1 MNNTKRYL
9 YLIVGT
15 IALLFAGTV
24 YAWSILKVPLAQNF
38 GWTVPQLT
46 VNFTLTMSF
55 FCLGGILGSLLNRK
69 IGLRTTLIISA
80 FLSGLGFVLTS
91 FLSGSSISML
101 YLCYG
106 IICGLGI
113 GIAYNNIIST
123 VNQWFLDKKGFS
135 SGVLLMGYGAS
146 SLVIGTIAAK
156 TMAAANFGWRNT
168 YLSIGIALFIV
179 LFACAIILK
188 TFISDDNGKNSNNG
202 LLQTKDYTLKEMLK
216 SVNFWKALAVITF
229 LAACGNTVISIAK
242 DISLA
247 SGLAETL
254 AVTMVGVLS
263 VCNGL
268 GRIICGLIFDKFGCK
283 KTMIYA
289 DVLTIVAGVVIL
301 TAVINSSVSLCVAGL
316 CIVGLSFGCCPTI
329 SAAFIAD
336 FFGKKNYNLNYSV
349 FNLNLLLVSLIASV
363 ESYLLALSGGY
374 VLPFIVLISLATVAL
389 IITMSIKKHNNNLK
403 IA

>member
-1 MNNTKRYL
+1 MNNSKRYL

-55 FCLGGILGSLLNRK
+55 FCLGGILGSLLNKK
-69 IGLRTTLIISA
+69 IGLRSTLIISA
-80 FLSGLGFVLTS
+80 VLSGAGFIFTS

-101 YLCYG
+101 YVWYG

-146 SLVIGTIAAK
+146 SLVIGTVAAK
-156 TMAAANFGWRNT
+156 TIANANFGWRNT

-179 LFACAIILK
+179 LFACAMILK
-188 TFISDDNGKNSNNG
+188 TRVFDNVKTDSSSDA
-202 LLQTKDYTLKEMLK
+202 LQVKDYTLAEMLK
-216 SVNFWKALAVITF
+216 SISFWKALAVITF

-247 SGLAETL
+247 SGLTETL
-254 AVTMVGVLS
+254 AVTMVGILS

-283 KTMIYA
+283 KTMVYA
-289 DVLTIVAGVVIL
+289 DVLTIIAGIVIL
-301 TAVINSSVSLCVAGL
+301 VAVMNSSVVLCIAGL

-349 FNLNLLLVSLIASV
+349 FNLNLLIASLIASL
-363 ESYLLALSGGY
+363 ESYLLAVSGGY
-374 VLPFIVLISLATVAL
+374 AVPFIVLIALAVVAL
-389 IITMSIKKHNNNLK
+389 AITLSIKK
-403 IA
+403 A

>member
-1 MNNTKRYL
+1 MNNSKRYL

-55 FCLGGILGSLLNRK
+55 FCLGGILGSLLNKK
-69 IGLRTTLIISA
+69 IGLKSTLIISA
-80 FLSGLGFVLTS
+80 ILSGAGFIFTS

-101 YLCYG
+101 YVWYG
-106 IICGLGI
+106 IVCGLGI

-146 SLVIGTIAAK
+146 SLIIGSIAAK
-156 TMAAANFGWRNT
+156 TIANANFGWRNT
-168 YLSIGIALFIV
+168 YLSIGICLFIV
-179 LFACAIILK
+179 LFACALILK
-188 TFISDDNGKNSNNG
+188 TRVFDNTNKTADTAA
-202 LLQTKDYTLKEMLK
+202 LQVKDYTLAEMLK
-216 SVNFWKALAVITF
+216 SISFWKALLVITF

-254 AVTMVGVLS
+254 AVTMVGILS

-289 DVLTIVAGVVIL
+289 DVLTIIAGIVIL
-301 TAVINSSVSLCVAGL
+301 VAVMNSSVVLCIAGL

-349 FNLNLLLVSLIASV
+349 FNLNLLIASLIASL
-363 ESYLLALSGGY
+363 ESYLLAVSGGY
-374 VLPFIVLISLATVAL
+374 TVPFLVLISLAVVAL
-389 IITMSIKKHNNNLK
+389 GITLSIKK
-403 IA
+403 A

>member
-1 MNNTKRYL
+1 MNNSKRYL

-55 FCLGGILGSLLNRK
+55 FCLGGILGSLLNKK
-69 IGLRTTLIISA
+69 IGLRNTLIISA
-80 FLSGLGFVLTS
+80 VLSGAGFIFTS

-101 YLCYG
+101 YVWYG

-146 SLVIGTIAAK
+146 SLIIGSIAAK
-156 TMAAANFGWRNT
+156 TIANANFGWRNT
-168 YLSIGIALFIV
+168 YLSIGICLFIV
-179 LFACAIILK
+179 LFACALILK
-188 TFISDDNGKNSNNG
+188 TRVFDNTAKTADTAA
-202 LLQTKDYTLKEMLK
+202 LQVKDYTLAEMLK
-216 SVNFWKALAVITF
+216 SISFWKALLVITF

-247 SGLAETL
+247 SGLTETL

-289 DVLTIVAGVVIL
+289 DVLTIIAGIVIL
-301 TAVINSSVSLCVAGL
+301 VAVMNSSVILCIAGL

-349 FNLNLLLVSLIASV
+349 FNLNLLIASLIASL
-363 ESYLLALSGGY
+363 ESYLLAVSGGY
-374 VLPFIVLISLATVAL
+374 TVPFLVLIALAVVAL
-389 IITMSIKKHNNNLK
+389 GITLSIKKS
-403 IA
+403 

>member
-1 MNNTKRYL
+1 MSNSKRYL

-55 FCLGGILGSLLNRK
+55 FCLGGILGSLLNKK
-69 IGLRTTLIISA
+69 IGLRNTLIISA
-80 FLSGLGFVLTS
+80 ILSGAGFIFTS

-101 YLCYG
+101 YVWYG

-146 SLVIGTIAAK
+146 SLIIGSIAAK
-156 TMAAANFGWRNT
+156 TIANANFGWRNT

-179 LFACAIILK
+179 LFACALILK
-188 TFISDDNGKNSNNG
+188 TRVFDNTNKAADTIA
-202 LLQTKDYTLKEMLK
+202 LQVKDYTLAEMLK
-216 SVNFWKALAVITF
+216 SISFWKALLVITF

-289 DVLTIVAGVVIL
+289 DVLTIIAGIVIL
-301 TAVINSSVSLCVAGL
+301 VAVMNSSVILCIAGL

-349 FNLNLLLVSLIASV
+349 FNLNLLIASLIASL
-363 ESYLLALSGGY
+363 ESYLLAVSGGY
-374 VLPFIVLISLATVAL
+374 TVPFLVLISLAVVAL
-389 IITMSIKKHNNNLK
+389 GITLSIKKS
-403 IA
+403 

>member
-1 MNNTKRYL
+1 MNNSKRYL

-38 GWTVPQLT
+38 DWTVPQLT

-55 FCLGGILGSLLNRK
+55 FCLGGILGSLLNKK
-69 IGLRTTLIISA
+69 IGLRNTLIISA
-80 FLSGLGFVLTS
+80 ILSGAGFIFTS

-101 YLCYG
+101 YVWYG

-146 SLVIGTIAAK
+146 SLIIGSIAAK
-156 TMAAANFGWRNT
+156 TIANANFGWRNT
-168 YLSIGIALFIV
+168 YLSIGICLFIV
-179 LFACAIILK
+179 LFACALILK
-188 TFISDDNGKNSNNG
+188 TRVFDNTNKTADTAA
-202 LLQTKDYTLKEMLK
+202 LQVKDYTLAEMLK
-216 SVNFWKALAVITF
+216 SISFWKALLVITF

-289 DVLTIVAGVVIL
+289 DVLTIIAGIVIL
-301 TAVINSSVSLCVAGL
+301 IAVMNSSVILCIAGL

-349 FNLNLLLVSLIASV
+349 FNLNLLIASLIASL
-363 ESYLLALSGGY
+363 ESYLLAVSGGY
-374 VLPFIVLISLATVAL
+374 TVPFIVLIALAVVAL
-389 IITMSIKKHNNNLK
+389 AITLSIKKN
-403 IA
+403 A

>member
-1 MNNTKRYL
+1 MNNSKRYL
-9 YLIVGT
+9 YLVVGT

-55 FCLGGILGSLLNRK
+55 FCLGGILGSLLNKR
-69 IGLRTTLIISA
+69 IGLRNTLIISA
-80 FLSGLGFVLTS
+80 ILSGAGFIFTS
-91 FLSGSSISML
+91 FLSGNSISML
-101 YLCYG
+101 YVWYG

-146 SLVIGTIAAK
+146 SLIIGTIAAK
-156 TMAAANFGWRNT
+156 TIANANFGWRNT

-179 LFACAIILK
+179 LFACAMILK
-188 TFISDDNGKNSNNG
+188 TRVFDNVKTDSSSAA
-202 LLQTKDYTLKEMLK
+202 LQVKDYTLAEMLK
-216 SVNFWKALAVITF
+216 SISFWKALVVITF

-247 SGLAETL
+247 SGLTETL
-254 AVTMVGVLS
+254 AVTMVGILS

-289 DVLTIVAGVVIL
+289 DMLTIIAGIVIL
-301 TAVINSSVSLCVAGL
+301 FAVMNSSVVLCIAGL

-349 FNLNLLLVSLIASV
+349 FNLNLLIASLIASL
-363 ESYLLALSGGY
+363 ESYLLAVSGGY
-374 VLPFIVLISLATVAL
+374 AVPFIVLISLAVVAL
-389 IITMSIKKHNNNLK
+389 AITLSIKKS
-403 IA
+403 

>member
-1 MNNTKRYL
+1 MNNSKRYL

-55 FCLGGILGSLLNRK
+55 FCLGGILGSLLNKK
-69 IGLRTTLIISA
+69 IGLRNTLIISA
-80 FLSGLGFVLTS
+80 ILSGAGFIFTS

-101 YLCYG
+101 YVWYG

-146 SLVIGTIAAK
+146 SLIIGSIAAK
-156 TMAAANFGWRNT
+156 TIANANFGWRNT
-168 YLSIGIALFIV
+168 YLSIGICLFIV
-179 LFACAIILK
+179 LFACALILK
-188 TFISDDNGKNSNNG
+188 TRVFDNTAKAADTAA
-202 LLQTKDYTLKEMLK
+202 LQVKDYTLAEMLK
-216 SVNFWKALAVITF
+216 SISFWKALLVITF

-289 DVLTIVAGVVIL
+289 DVLTIIAGIVIL
-301 TAVINSSVSLCVAGL
+301 VAVMNSSVILCIAGL

-349 FNLNLLLVSLIASV
+349 FNLNLLIASLIASL
-363 ESYLLALSGGY
+363 ESYLLAVSGGY
-374 VLPFIVLISLATVAL
+374 TVPFLVLIALAVVAL
-389 IITMSIKKHNNNLK
+389 GITLSIKKS
-403 IA
+403 

>member
-15 IALLFAGTV
+15 VALLFAGTV

-55 FCLGGILGSLLNRK
+55 FCLGGILGSLLNKK
-69 IGLRTTLIISA
+69 IGLRNTLIISA
-80 FLSGLGFVLTS
+80 VLSGAGFIFTS
-91 FLSGSSISML
+91 FLSGNSIAML
-101 YLCYG
+101 YIFYG

-113 GIAYNNIIST
+113 GVAYNNIIST

-135 SGVLLMGYGAS
+135 SGILLMGYGAS

-156 TMAAANFGWRNT
+156 TIAAANFGWRNT

-179 LFACAIILK
+179 LFACAMILK
-188 TFISDDNGKNSNNG
+188 TRVFDTVNKTTDTTI
-202 LLQTKDYTLKEMLK
+202 LQVKDYTLAEMLK
-216 SVNFWKALAVITF
+216 SLSFWKALAVITF

-247 SGLAETL
+247 SGLTETL
-254 AVTMVGVLS
+254 AVTMVGILS

-289 DVLTIVAGVVIL
+289 DVLTIIAGVVIL
-301 TAVINSSVSLCVAGL
+301 TAVINSSVILCIAGL

-349 FNLNLLLVSLIASV
+349 FNLNLLIASLIASI
-363 ESYLLALSGGY
+363 ESYLLAVSGGY
-374 VLPFIVLISLATVAL
+374 VVPFIVLISLAIVAL
-389 IITMSIKKHNNNLK
+389 AITLSIKKS
-403 IA
+403 

>member
-38 GWTVPQLT
+38 GWTIPQLT

-55 FCLGGILGSLLNRK
+55 FCLGGILGSLFNKK
-69 IGLRTTLIISA
+69 IGLRSTLIISA
-80 FLSGLGFVLTS
+80 ILSGAGFIFTS
-91 FLSGSSISML
+91 FLSGSNISML
-101 YLCYG
+101 YVWYG
-106 IICGLGI
+106 IVCGLGI

-146 SLVIGTIAAK
+146 SLIIGSIAAK
-156 TMAAANFGWRNT
+156 TIANTNFGWRST

-179 LFACAIILK
+179 LFACAMILK
-188 TFISDDNGKNSNNG
+188 TRIFDNTNKTDSSSAA
-202 LLQTKDYTLKEMLK
+202 LQIKDYSLAEMLK
-216 SVNFWKALAVITF
+216 SISFWKALAVITF

-247 SGLAETL
+247 SGLTETL
-254 AVTMVGVLS
+254 AVTMVGILS

-283 KTMIYA
+283 KTMVYA
-289 DVLTIVAGVVIL
+289 DVLTIIAGIVIL
-301 TAVINSSVSLCVAGL
+301 IAVMNSSVVLCIAGL

-349 FNLNLLLVSLIASV
+349 FNLNLLIASLIASL
-363 ESYLLALSGGY
+363 ESYLLAVSGGY
-374 VLPFIVLISLATVAL
+374 AVPFIVLIALAVVAL
-389 IITMSIKKHNNNLK
+389 AITLSIKKS
-403 IA
+403 

>member
-1 MNNTKRYL
+1 MNNSKRYL
-9 YLIVGT
+9 YLVVGT

-55 FCLGGILGSLLNRK
+55 FCLGGILGSLLNKK
-69 IGLRTTLIISA
+69 IGLRNTLIISA
-80 FLSGLGFVLTS
+80 ILSGLGFIFTS

-101 YLCYG
+101 YIWYG

-146 SLVIGTIAAK
+146 SLIIGSIAAK
-156 TMAAANFGWRNT
+156 TIANANFGWRNT
-168 YLSIGIALFIV
+168 YLSIGICLFIV
-179 LFACAIILK
+179 LFACALILK
-188 TFISDDNGKNSNNG
+188 TRVFDNTNKTADTAT
-202 LLQTKDYTLKEMLK
+202 LQIKDYTLAEMLK
-216 SVNFWKALAVITF
+216 SISFWKALLVITF

-289 DVLTIVAGVVIL
+289 DVLTIIAGIVIL
-301 TAVINSSVSLCVAGL
+301 VAVMNSSVILCIAGL

-349 FNLNLLLVSLIASV
+349 FNLNLLIASLIASL
-363 ESYLLALSGGY
+363 ESYLLAVSGGY
-374 VLPFIVLISLATVAL
+374 TVPFLVLIALAVVAL
-389 IITMSIKKHNNNLK
+389 GITLSIKK
-403 IA
+403 A

>member
-15 IALLFAGTV
+15 VALLFAGTV

-55 FCLGGILGSLLNRK
+55 FCLGGILGSLLNKK
-69 IGLRTTLIISA
+69 IGLRNTLIISA
-80 FLSGLGFVLTS
+80 ILSGAGFIFTS

-101 YLCYG
+101 YVWYG
-106 IICGLGI
+106 IVCGLGI

-146 SLVIGTIAAK
+146 SLIIGSIAAK
-156 TMAAANFGWRNT
+156 TIANANFGWRNT

-188 TFISDDNGKNSNNG
+188 TRVFDTVNKTADSSA
-202 LLQTKDYTLKEMLK
+202 LQVKDYTLAEMLK
-216 SVNFWKALAVITF
+216 SISFWKALAVITF

-247 SGLAETL
+247 SGLTETL
-254 AVTMVGVLS
+254 AVTMVGILS

-283 KTMIYA
+283 KTMVYA
-289 DVLTIVAGVVIL
+289 DVLTIIAGIVIL
-301 TAVINSSVSLCVAGL
+301 IAVMNSSVVLCIAGL

-349 FNLNLLLVSLIASV
+349 FNLNLLIASLIASL
-363 ESYLLALSGGY
+363 ESYLLAVSGGY
-374 VLPFIVLISLATVAL
+374 AVPFIVLIALAVVAL
-389 IITMSIKKHNNNLK
+389 GITLSIKKAN
-403 IA
+403 

>member
-1 MNNTKRYL
+1 MNNSKRYL
-9 YLIVGT
+9 YLVVGT

-55 FCLGGILGSLLNRK
+55 FCLGGILGSLLNKK
-69 IGLRTTLIISA
+69 IGLRNTLIISA
-80 FLSGLGFVLTS
+80 ILSGAGFIFTS

-101 YLCYG
+101 YIWYG

-146 SLVIGTIAAK
+146 SLIIGSIAAK
-156 TMAAANFGWRNT
+156 TIANANFGWRNT

-179 LFACAIILK
+179 LFACAMILK
-188 TFISDDNGKNSNNG
+188 TRIFDNVKTDSSSAA
-202 LLQTKDYTLKEMLK
+202 LQVKDYTLAEMLK
-216 SVNFWKALAVITF
+216 SISFWKALAVITF

-247 SGLAETL
+247 SGLTETL
-254 AVTMVGVLS
+254 AVTMVGILS

-283 KTMIYA
+283 KTMVYA
-289 DVLTIVAGVVIL
+289 DVLTIIAGIVIL
-301 TAVINSSVSLCVAGL
+301 IAVMNSSVVLCIAGL

-349 FNLNLLLVSLIASV
+349 FNLNLLIASLIASL
-363 ESYLLALSGGY
+363 ESYLLAVSGGY
-374 VLPFIVLISLATVAL
+374 AVPFIVLIALAIVAL
-389 IITMSIKKHNNNLK
+389 AITLSIKKN
-403 IA
+403 A

>member
-24 YAWSILKVPLAQNF
+24 YAWSILKVPLAQDF

-55 FCLGGILGSLLNRK
+55 FCLGGILGSLLNKK
-69 IGLRTTLIISA
+69 IGLRNTLIISA
-80 FLSGLGFVLTS
+80 ILSGVGFVFTS

-146 SLVIGTIAAK
+146 SLIIGSIAAK
-156 TMAAANFGWRNT
+156 TIANANFGWRNT

-179 LFACAIILK
+179 LFACAMILK
-188 TFISDDNGKNSNNG
+188 TRVFDNYKKTDSSSDSLNV
-202 LLQTKDYTLKEMLK
+202 KDYTLVEMLK
-216 SVNFWKALAVITF
+216 SISFWKALVVITF

-247 SGLAETL
+247 SGLTETL
-254 AVTMVGVLS
+254 AITMVGILS

-268 GRIICGLIFDKFGCK
+268 GRIICGLIFDKFGCR

-289 DVLTIVAGVVIL
+289 DVLTIIAGIVIL
-301 TAVINSSVSLCVAGL
+301 VAVMNSSVILCVFGL

-349 FNLNLLLVSLIASV
+349 FNLNLLIASLIASV
-363 ESYLLALSGGY
+363 ESYLLAVSGGY
-374 VLPFIVLISLATVAL
+374 TVPFIVLISLSIVAL
-389 IITMSIKKHNNNLK
+389 AITLTIKK
-403 IA
+403 I

>member
-55 FCLGGILGSLLNRK
+55 FCLGGILGSLLNKK
-69 IGLRTTLIISA
+69 IGLRNTLIISA
-80 FLSGLGFVLTS
+80 ILSGAGFIFTS

-101 YLCYG
+101 YVWYG

-146 SLVIGTIAAK
+146 SLIIGSIAAK
-156 TMAAANFGWRNT
+156 TIANANFGWRNT
-168 YLSIGIALFIV
+168 YLSIGICLFIV
-179 LFACAIILK
+179 LFACAMILK
-188 TFISDDNGKNSNNG
+188 TRVFDNTNKTADTSA
-202 LLQTKDYTLKEMLK
+202 LQVKDYTLAEMLK
-216 SVNFWKALAVITF
+216 SISFWKALLVITF

-289 DVLTIVAGVVIL
+289 DVLTIIAGIVIL
-301 TAVINSSVSLCVAGL
+301 VAVMNSSVILCVAGL

-349 FNLNLLLVSLIASV
+349 FNLNLLIASLIASL
-363 ESYLLALSGGY
+363 ESYLLAVSGGY
-374 VLPFIVLISLATVAL
+374 TVPFIVLIALAIVAL
-389 IITMSIKKHNNNLK
+389 GITLSIKK
-403 IA
+403 A

>member
-1 MNNTKRYL
+1 MNNSKRYL

-55 FCLGGILGSLLNRK
+55 FCLGGILGSLLNKK
-69 IGLRTTLIISA
+69 IGLRNTLIISA
-80 FLSGLGFVLTS
+80 VLSGAGFIFTS

-101 YLCYG
+101 YVWYG

-146 SLVIGTIAAK
+146 SLIIGSIAAK
-156 TMAAANFGWRNT
+156 TIANANFGWRNT
-168 YLSIGIALFIV
+168 YLSIGICLFIV
-179 LFACAIILK
+179 LFACALILK
-188 TFISDDNGKNSNNG
+188 TRVFDNTAKTADTAA
-202 LLQTKDYTLKEMLK
+202 LQVKDYTLAEMLK
-216 SVNFWKALAVITF
+216 SISFWKALLVITF

-263 VCNGL
+263 VCNGF

-289 DVLTIVAGVVIL
+289 DVLTIIAGIVIL
-301 TAVINSSVSLCVAGL
+301 VAVMNSSVILCIAGL

-349 FNLNLLLVSLIASV
+349 FNLNLLIASLIASL
-363 ESYLLALSGGY
+363 ESYLLAVSGGY
-374 VLPFIVLISLATVAL
+374 TVPFLVLIALAVVAL
-389 IITMSIKKHNNNLK
+389 GITLSIKKS
-403 IA
+403 

>member
-1 MNNTKRYL
+1 MNNSKRYL
-9 YLIVGT
+9 YLVVGT

-55 FCLGGILGSLLNRK
+55 FCLGGILGSLLNKK
-69 IGLRTTLIISA
+69 IGLRNTLIISA
-80 FLSGLGFVLTS
+80 ILSGLGFIFTS

-101 YLCYG
+101 YIWYG

-146 SLVIGTIAAK
+146 SLIIGSIAAK
-156 TMAAANFGWRNT
+156 TIANANFGWRNT
-168 YLSIGIALFIV
+168 YLSIGICLFIV
-179 LFACAIILK
+179 LFACAMILK
-188 TFISDDNGKNSNNG
+188 TRVFDNTNKTADTAA
-202 LLQTKDYTLKEMLK
+202 LQVKDYTLAEMLK
-216 SVNFWKALAVITF
+216 SISFWKALLVITF

-289 DVLTIVAGVVIL
+289 DVLTIIAGIVIL
-301 TAVINSSVSLCVAGL
+301 IAVMNSSVILCIAGL

-349 FNLNLLLVSLIASV
+349 FNLNLLIASLIASL
-363 ESYLLALSGGY
+363 ESYLLAVSGGY
-374 VLPFIVLISLATVAL
+374 TVPFLVLIALAVVAL
-389 IITMSIKKHNNNLK
+389 GITLSIKK
-403 IA
+403 A

>member
-1 MNNTKRYL
+1 MNNSKRYL
-9 YLIVGT
+9 YLSIGT

-55 FCLGGILGSLLNRK
+55 FCLGGILGSLLNKK
-69 IGLRTTLIISA
+69 IGLKNTLIISA
-80 FLSGLGFVLTS
+80 ILSGTGFIFTS
-91 FLSGSSISML
+91 FLSGSSIYML
-101 YLCYG
+101 YVWYG

-146 SLVIGTIAAK
+146 SLIIGSIAAK
-156 TMAAANFGWRNT
+156 TIANVNFGWRNT
-168 YLSIGIALFIV
+168 YLAIGICLFIV
-179 LFACAIILK
+179 LFICAIILK
-188 TFISDDNGKNSNNG
+188 TRVFDNTNKTADTAT
-202 LLQTKDYTLKEMLK
+202 LQVKDYTLAEMLK
-216 SVNFWKALAVITF
+216 SISFWKALLVITF

-247 SGLAETL
+247 SGLTETL

-289 DVLTIVAGVVIL
+289 DVLTIIAGIVIL
-301 TAVINSSVSLCVAGL
+301 IAVMNLSVILCIAGL

-349 FNLNLLLVSLIASV
+349 FNLNLLIASLIASL
-363 ESYLLALSGGY
+363 ESYLLAVSGGY
-374 VLPFIVLISLATVAL
+374 TVPFIVLISLAVVAL
-389 IITMSIKKHNNNLK
+389 GITLSIKK
-403 IA
+403 A

>member
-1 MNNTKRYL
+1 MNSSKRYL
-9 YLIVGT
+9 YLVVGT
-15 IALLFAGTV
+15 LALLFAGTV

-55 FCLGGILGSLLNRK
+55 FCLGGILGSLLNK
-69 IGLRTTLIISA
+69 KFGLRKTLFVSA
-80 FLSGLGFVLTS
+80 ILSSAGFIFTSMLSGA
-91 FLSGSSISML
+91 SISML

-135 SGVLLMGYGAS
+135 SGVLLMGYGAA
-146 SLVIGTIAAK
+146 SLVIGSIAAK
-156 TMAAANFGWRNT
+156 TIANANIGWRNT
-168 YLSIGIALFIV
+168 YLGIGIALFIV
-179 LFACAIILK
+179 LGLCAIILK
-188 TFISDDNGKNSNNG
+188 TCVMENNSKSTTNIS
-202 LLQTKDYTLKEMLK
+202 TAKDYTLKEMLK
-216 SVNFWKALAVITF
+216 SLSFWKALIVITF

-283 KTMIYA
+283 STMIYA
-289 DVLTIVAGVVIL
+289 DTLTIIAGICIL
-301 TAVINSSVSLCVAGL
+301 MAVINSSLILCITGL

-329 SAAFIAD
+329 GAALIAD
-336 FFGKKNYNLNYSV
+336 LFGKKNYALNYSV
-349 FNLNLLLVSLIASV
+349 FNLNLLLASLIASI
-363 ESYLLALSGGY
+363 ESYLLAVSGGY
-374 VLPFIVLISLATVAL
+374 VVPFVVLICLAIVAL
-389 IITMSIKKHNNNLK
+389 IITISMKK
-403 IA
+403 AQ

>member
-9 YLIVGT
+9 YLAVGT

-55 FCLGGILGSLLNRK
+55 FCLGGILGSLLNKK
-69 IGLRTTLIISA
+69 IGLRKTLIISA
-80 FLSGLGFVLTS
+80 VLSGAGFIFTS

-101 YLCYG
+101 YVCYG
-106 IICGLGI
+106 IVCGLGI

-146 SLVIGTIAAK
+146 SLIIGSIAAK
-156 TMAAANFGWRNT
+156 TIAAANFGWRNT
-168 YLSIGIALFIV
+168 YLSIGICLFIV
-179 LFACAIILK
+179 LFICALILRTRVFDSDNK
-188 TFISDDNGKNSNNG
+188 ISNTTT
-202 LLQTKDYTLKEMLK
+202 LQVKDYTLGEMLK
-216 SVNFWKALAVITF
+216 SLSFWKALAVITF

-289 DVLTIVAGVVIL
+289 DVLTIIAGIVIL
-301 TAVINSSVSLCVAGL
+301 TAVINSSVILCVAGL

-349 FNLNLLLVSLIASV
+349 FNLNLLIASLIASV
-363 ESYLLALSGGY
+363 ESYLLAVSGGY
-374 VLPFIVLISLATVAL
+374 TIPFVVLISLAIVAL
-389 IITMSIKKHNNNLK
+389 VITLSIKK
-403 IA
+403 AQ

>member
-1 MNNTKRYL
+1 MNNSKRYL

-55 FCLGGILGSLLNRK
+55 FCLGGILGSLLNKK
-69 IGLRTTLIISA
+69 IGLRNTLIVSA
-80 FLSGLGFVLTS
+80 VLSGAGFIFTS
-91 FLSGSSISML
+91 MLSGNNILML
-101 YLCYG
+101 YIFYG

-146 SLVIGTIAAK
+146 SLIIGTIAAK
-156 TMAAANFGWRNT
+156 TIATASFGWRST

-179 LFACAIILK
+179 LFACAMILK
-188 TFISDDNGKNSNNG
+188 TYNLNSTDKNSNNN
-202 LLQTKDYTLKEMLK
+202 LLQVKDYTLQEMLK
-216 SVNFWKALAVITF
+216 SVSFWKAITVITF

-247 SGLAETL
+247 SGLTETL
-254 AVTMVGVLS
+254 AVTMVGILS
-263 VCNGL
+263 VCNGF

-289 DVLTIVAGVVIL
+289 DVLTIIAGIVIL
-301 TAVINSSVSLCVAGL
+301 TAVINSSVILCIAGL

-336 FFGKKNYNLNYSV
+336 FFGKKNYNLNYSI
-349 FNLNLLLVSLIASV
+349 FNLNLLVASLIASF
-363 ESYLLALSGGY
+363 ESYLLATSGGY
-374 VLPFIVLISLATVAL
+374 VVPFTVLIVLATTAL
-389 IITMSIKKHNNNLK
+389 IITLSIRK
-403 IA
+403 A

>member
-1 MNNTKRYL
+1 MSNTKRYL
-9 YLIVGT
+9 YLVVGT

-55 FCLGGILGSLLNRK
+55 FCLGGILGSLLNKK
-69 IGLRTTLIISA
+69 IGLRNTLIISA
-80 FLSGLGFVLTS
+80 VLSGTGFIFTS

-101 YLCYG
+101 YICYG
-106 IICGLGI
+106 IVCGLGI

-156 TMAAANFGWRNT
+156 TIANANFGWRNT

-179 LFACAIILK
+179 LFACALILK
-188 TFISDDNGKNSNNG
+188 TRIFDTTNKTDTSSVS
-202 LLQTKDYTLKEMLK
+202 LEVKDYTLSQMLK
-216 SVNFWKALAVITF
+216 SLSFWKALAVITF

-247 SGLAETL
+247 SGLTETL
-254 AVTMVGVLS
+254 AVTMVGILS

-268 GRIICGLIFDKFGCK
+268 GRIICGLIFDRFGCK
-283 KTMIYA
+283 KTMVYA
-289 DVLTIVAGVVIL
+289 DILTIIAGIVIL
-301 TAVINSSVSLCVAGL
+301 IAVINSSVVLCVAGL

-349 FNLNLLLVSLIASV
+349 FNLNLLLASLIASI
-363 ESYLLALSGGY
+363 ESYLLAISGGY
-374 VLPFIVLISLATVAL
+374 VVPFIVLISLAIVAL
-389 IITMSIKKHNNNLK
+389 VITLNIKK
-403 IA
+403 A

>member
-1 MNNTKRYL
+1 MNNSKRYL

-55 FCLGGILGSLLNRK
+55 FCLGGILGSLLNKK
-69 IGLRTTLIISA
+69 IGLRNTLIISA
-80 FLSGLGFVLTS
+80 TLSGAGFIFTS
-91 FLSGSSISML
+91 FLSGRSISML
-101 YLCYG
+101 YVWYG

-146 SLVIGTIAAK
+146 SLIIGSIAAK
-156 TMAAANFGWRNT
+156 TIANANFGWRNT
-168 YLSIGIALFIV
+168 YLSIGICLFIV
-179 LFACAIILK
+179 LFACALILK
-188 TFISDDNGKNSNNG
+188 TRVFDNTNKTTDTAA
-202 LLQTKDYTLKEMLK
+202 LQVKDYTLAEMLK
-216 SVNFWKALAVITF
+216 SISFWKALLVITF

-289 DVLTIVAGVVIL
+289 DMLTIIAGIVIL
-301 TAVINSSVSLCVAGL
+301 IAVMNSSVILCIAGL

-349 FNLNLLLVSLIASV
+349 FNLNLLIASLIASL
-363 ESYLLALSGGY
+363 ESYLLAVSGGY
-374 VLPFIVLISLATVAL
+374 TVPFLVLISLAVVAL
-389 IITMSIKKHNNNLK
+389 GITLSIKKS
-403 IA
+403 

>member
-1 MNNTKRYL
+1 MNNSKRYL
-9 YLIVGT
+9 YLSIGT

-55 FCLGGILGSLLNRK
+55 FCLGGILGSLLNKK
-69 IGLRTTLIISA
+69 IGLRNTLIISA
-80 FLSGLGFVLTS
+80 ILSGTGFIFTS
-91 FLSGSSISML
+91 FLSGSSIYML
-101 YLCYG
+101 YVWYG

-146 SLVIGTIAAK
+146 SLIIGSIAAK
-156 TMAAANFGWRNT
+156 TIANVNFGWRNT
-168 YLSIGIALFIV
+168 YLAIGICLFIV
-179 LFACAIILK
+179 LFICAIILK
-188 TFISDDNGKNSNNG
+188 TRVFDNTNKTADTAT
-202 LLQTKDYTLKEMLK
+202 LQVKDYTLAEMLK
-216 SVNFWKALAVITF
+216 SISFWKALLVITF

-247 SGLAETL
+247 SGLTETL
-254 AVTMVGVLS
+254 AITMVGVLS

-289 DVLTIVAGVVIL
+289 DVLTIIAGIVIL
-301 TAVINSSVSLCVAGL
+301 IAVMNLSVILCIAGL

-349 FNLNLLLVSLIASV
+349 FNLNLLIASLIASL
-363 ESYLLALSGGY
+363 ESYLLAVSGGY
-374 VLPFIVLISLATVAL
+374 TVPFIVLISLAVVAL
-389 IITMSIKKHNNNLK
+389 GITLSIKK
-403 IA
+403 A

>member
-55 FCLGGILGSLLNRK
+55 FCLGGILGSLLNKK
-69 IGLRTTLIISA
+69 IGLRNTLIISA
-80 FLSGLGFVLTS
+80 ILSGAGFIFTS

-101 YLCYG
+101 YVWYG

-146 SLVIGTIAAK
+146 SLIIGSIAAK
-156 TMAAANFGWRNT
+156 TIANANFGWRNT
-168 YLSIGIALFIV
+168 YLSIGICLFIV
-179 LFACAIILK
+179 LFACALILK
-188 TFISDDNGKNSNNG
+188 TRVFDNTNKTADTAA
-202 LLQTKDYTLKEMLK
+202 LQVKDYTLAEMLK
-216 SVNFWKALAVITF
+216 SISFWKALLVITF

-289 DVLTIVAGVVIL
+289 DVLTIIAGIVIL
-301 TAVINSSVSLCVAGL
+301 VAVMNSSVILCVAGL

-349 FNLNLLLVSLIASV
+349 FNLNLLIASLIASL
-363 ESYLLALSGGY
+363 ESYLLAVSGGY
-374 VLPFIVLISLATVAL
+374 TVPFLVLISLAVVAL
-389 IITMSIKKHNNNLK
+389 GITLSIKKS
-403 IA
+403 

>member
-1 MNNTKRYL
+1 MNNSKRYL

-55 FCLGGILGSLLNRK
+55 FCLGGILGSLLNKR
-69 IGLRTTLIISA
+69 IGLRNTLIISA
-80 FLSGLGFVLTS
+80 ILSGLGFIFTS

-101 YLCYG
+101 YIWYG

-146 SLVIGTIAAK
+146 SLIIGSIAAK
-156 TMAAANFGWRNT
+156 TIANANFGWRNT

-179 LFACAIILK
+179 LFACALILK
-188 TFISDDNGKNSNNG
+188 TRVFDTVNKTADTSA
-202 LLQTKDYTLKEMLK
+202 LQVKDYTLAEMLK
-216 SVNFWKALAVITF
+216 SISFWKALAVITF

-254 AVTMVGVLS
+254 AVTMVGILS

-289 DVLTIVAGVVIL
+289 DVLTIIAGIVIL
-301 TAVINSSVSLCVAGL
+301 VAVMNSSVILCIAGL

-349 FNLNLLLVSLIASV
+349 FNLNLLIASLIASL
-363 ESYLLALSGGY
+363 ESYLLAISGGY
-374 VLPFIVLISLATVAL
+374 TVPFLVLISLAIVAL
-389 IITMSIKKHNNNLK
+389 GITLSIKK
-403 IA
+403 A

>member
-1 MNNTKRYL
+1 MNNSKRYL
-9 YLIVGT
+9 YLVVGT
-15 IALLFAGTV
+15 LALLFAGTV

-55 FCLGGILGSLLNRK
+55 FCLGGILGSLLNK
-69 IGLRTTLIISA
+69 KFGLRKTLFVSA
-80 FLSGLGFVLTS
+80 TLSGAGFIFTS
-91 FLSGSSISML
+91 MLSGASISML

-135 SGVLLMGYGAS
+135 SGVLLMGYGAA
-146 SLVIGTIAAK
+146 SLVIGSIAAK
-156 TMAAANFGWRNT
+156 TIANANIGWRGT
-168 YLSIGIALFIV
+168 YLGIGIALFIV
-179 LFACAIILK
+179 LGLCAMILK
-188 TFISDDNGKNSNNG
+188 TCVIENAPKSVNNVS
-202 LLQTKDYTLKEMLK
+202 TAKDYTLKEMLK
-216 SVNFWKALAVITF
+216 SLSFWKALIVITF

-247 SGLAETL
+247 SGLVETL

-283 KTMIYA
+283 NTMIYA
-289 DVLTIVAGVVIL
+289 DTLTIIAGICIL
-301 TAVINSSVSLCVAGL
+301 MAVTSSSLVLCIAGL

-329 SAAFIAD
+329 GAALIAD
-336 FFGKKNYNLNYSV
+336 LFGKKNYALNYSV
-349 FNLNLLLVSLIASV
+349 FNLNLLLASLIASI
-363 ESYLLALSGGY
+363 ESYLLAISGGY
-374 VLPFIVLISLATVAL
+374 VVPFVVLICLAIVAL
-389 IITMSIKKHNNNLK
+389 IITLSMKK
-403 IA
+403 AQ

>member
-1 MNNTKRYL
+1 MNNSKRYL
-9 YLIVGT
+9 YLSIGT

-55 FCLGGILGSLLNRK
+55 FCLGGILGSLLNKK
-69 IGLRTTLIISA
+69 IGLRNTLIISA
-80 FLSGLGFVLTS
+80 ILSGTGFIFTS
-91 FLSGSSISML
+91 FLSGSSIYML
-101 YLCYG
+101 YVWYG

-146 SLVIGTIAAK
+146 SLIIGSIAAK
-156 TMAAANFGWRNT
+156 TIANVNFGWRNT
-168 YLSIGIALFIV
+168 YLAIGICLFIV
-179 LFACAIILK
+179 LFVCAMILK
-188 TFISDDNGKNSNNG
+188 TRVFDNTNKTADTAT
-202 LLQTKDYTLKEMLK
+202 LQVKDYTFAEMLK
-216 SVNFWKALAVITF
+216 SISFWKALLVITF

-247 SGLAETL
+247 SGLTETL

-289 DVLTIVAGVVIL
+289 DVLTIIAGIVIL
-301 TAVINSSVSLCVAGL
+301 IAVMNLSVILCIAGL

-349 FNLNLLLVSLIASV
+349 FNLNLLIASLIASL
-363 ESYLLALSGGY
+363 ESYLLAVSGGY
-374 VLPFIVLISLATVAL
+374 TVPFIVNIFS
-389 IITMSIKKHNNNLK
+389 SSCFRNN
-403 IA
+403 IEY